1 MIDQR
6 GVSLIESLLVIVVIG
21 SIVFLIASL
30 PNSLMLVGKSR
41 HISLAR
47 EIAVKQI
54 EDKRNINYSNL
65 VNDNSAILDSRL
77 SLLPGGNGTVAIED
91 CDPSVCSNSEHI
103 KQVTVTVNW
112 KDNDKTQ
119 TITLKT
125 MIGEGGINQ

>member
-6 GVSLIESLLVIVVIG
+6 GVSLIESLLVIVIIG

-47 EIAVKQI
+47 EIALKQI
-54 EDKRNINYSNL
+54 EDKRTINYSNL
-65 VNDNSAILDSRL
+65 ANDNSVITDSRL
-77 SLLPGGNGTVAIED
+77 GLLPGGSGTVAVLD
-91 CDPSVCSNSEHI
+91 CDPSVCTNGEHI
-103 KQVTVTVNW
+103 KQVTVTVFW